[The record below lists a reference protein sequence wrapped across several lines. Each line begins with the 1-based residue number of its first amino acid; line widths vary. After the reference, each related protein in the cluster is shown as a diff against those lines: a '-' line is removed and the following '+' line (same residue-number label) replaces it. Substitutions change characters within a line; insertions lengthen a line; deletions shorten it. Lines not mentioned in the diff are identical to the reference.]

1 MCARCKGW
9 VGACVQ
15 LCNTQYEDL
24 TRYCKM
30 FTKKIV
36 QCVQVVGKCLCPAAA
51 ARPRGGG
58 AECGRRSPLSAAAAA
73 HREATTGSEKQVSTD
88 TLHCEPTSGHCWR
101 HRAGDTEKQGDIGHI
116 VKQRQNR

>member
-1 MCARCKGW
+1 MCKVQVVGRC
-9 VGACVQ
+9 
-15 LCNTQYEDL
+15 LCPALQYAIRGSHKILQDV
-24 TRYCKM
+24 Y
-30 FTKKIV
+30 KKIV
-36 QCVQVVGKCLCPAAA
+36 QCVQVVGRCLCPAAA

-73 HREATTGSEKQVSTD
+73 HREATTGSEKQVSKD

>member
-1 MCARCKGW
+1 M
-9 VGACVQ
+9 
-15 LCNTQYEDL
+15 QY
-24 TRYCKM
+24 KN
-30 FTKKIV
+30 TKKEYKKIQQEIV

-73 HREATTGSEKQVSTD
+73 HREATTGSEKQVRKD

-101 HRAGDTEKQGDIGHI
+101 HRAGDTEKQGDIGHN